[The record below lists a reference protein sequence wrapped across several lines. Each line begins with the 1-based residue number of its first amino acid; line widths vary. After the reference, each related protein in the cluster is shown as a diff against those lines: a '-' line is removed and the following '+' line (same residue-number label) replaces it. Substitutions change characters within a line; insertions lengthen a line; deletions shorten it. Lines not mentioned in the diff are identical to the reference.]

1 MEMHCIFTIP
11 LYFTRKIPIMVK
23 KEFSQSFSIK
33 IICEKSTHFKCD
45 ENNIF
50 FNNYLEIFYS
60 LYMNFSII

>member
-1 MEMHCIFTIP
+1 
-11 LYFTRKIPIMVK
+11 MVK

-60 LYMNFSII
+60 LYMDFSII